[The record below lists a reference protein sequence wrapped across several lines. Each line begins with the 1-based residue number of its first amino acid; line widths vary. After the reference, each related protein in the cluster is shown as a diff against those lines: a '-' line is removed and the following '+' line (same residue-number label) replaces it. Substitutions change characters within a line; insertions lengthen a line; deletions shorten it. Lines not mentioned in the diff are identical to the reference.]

1 MWSFKLNFESAT
13 AAVRRLDLEAAV
25 RRLVLGT
32 TIELNLVMGNGGSN
46 EVRVRDFR
54 ERSEREKLF

>member
-13 AAVRRLDLEAAV
+13 VVVRRLDLEAAV

-32 TIELNLVMGNGGSN
+32 TIEPNLVMGNGGSN

>member
-13 AAVRRLDLEAAV
+13 AVVRRLDLEAAV
-25 RRLVLGT
+25 KRLVLGT
-32 TIELNLVMGNGGSN
+32 TIEPNSVIGNGGSN
-46 EVRVRDFR
+46 EVRVRNFR